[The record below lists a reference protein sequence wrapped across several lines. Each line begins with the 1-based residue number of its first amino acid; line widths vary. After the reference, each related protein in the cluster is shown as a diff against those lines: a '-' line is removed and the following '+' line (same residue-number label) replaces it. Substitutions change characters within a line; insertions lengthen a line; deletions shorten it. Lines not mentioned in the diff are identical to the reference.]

1 MASATE
7 ASWHAAFPKPQAQA
21 EFISREETL
30 ALFSSAKPG
39 KDFIL
44 VDVRRTDFEG
54 GTIKHSVNF
63 PAHSFYHIREAVYDL
78 VKAAGVKTVISYCG
92 SSNGRGPR
100 VAGWL
105 QDVINEKGD
114 NSIKSVAMT
123 GGIKGWAKAGEE
135 YTSQMIGY
143 EKEAWET
150 KPDGC
155 A

>member
-7 ASWHAAFPKPQAQA
+7 APWHAAFPKPKAQA
-21 EFISREETL
+21 EFISREDTL

-54 GTIKHSVNF
+54 GTIKNSVNF

-105 QDVINEKGD
+105 QDTINEKGD
-114 NSIKSVAMT
+114 DSIKSVAMT

-135 YTSQMIGY
+135 YTSQMVGY

>member
-1 MASATE
+1 L
-7 ASWHAAFPKPQAQA
+7 WFVPFLIPNPGDI
-21 EFISREETL
+21 FTL
-30 ALFSSAKPG
+30 
-39 KDFIL
+39 
-44 VDVRRTDFEG
+44 RT
-54 GTIKHSVNF
+54 T
-63 PAHSFYHIREAVYDL
+63 
-78 VKAAGVKTVISYCG
+78 G

-105 QDVINEKGD
+105 QDTINEKGD
-114 NSIKSVAMT
+114 DSIKSVAMT

-135 YTSQMIGY
+135 YTSQMVGY